1 MGGDEIVA
9 DWLGNV
15 YSQWQTTSN
24 VTVNR
29 FYATSKR
36 FRSFHI
42 YNTHNVNGAYI
53 GQYDPALSTF
63 GNRAIYLHA
72 FQTMKLEFVDIH
84 ELGYL
89 DSGSH
94 VVLMVLGLNEY

>member
-9 DWLGNV
+9 DWLGDV
-15 YSQWQTTSN
+15 YSQWHTTSN

-29 FYATSKR
+29 FNATSKR
-36 FRSFHI
+36 FRSFRI

-53 GQYDPALSTF
+53 GQYDSALSTF
-63 GNRAIYLHA
+63 GNRATYLHP
-72 FQTMKLEFVDIH
+72 FETMKLEFVDIYN
-84 ELGYL
+84 LGYL

-94 VVLMVLGLNEY
+94 VVLDVLGLNEY